1 MAKKKTTPQ
10 ERQARAAANGYK
22 RGAHREKDSIKDENK
37 HTADT
42 IELQERALTLYR
54 E

>member
-10 ERQARAAANGYK
+10 ERQARTAANSYK
-22 RGAHREKDSIKDENK
+22 REAHQEKDSIKDENK